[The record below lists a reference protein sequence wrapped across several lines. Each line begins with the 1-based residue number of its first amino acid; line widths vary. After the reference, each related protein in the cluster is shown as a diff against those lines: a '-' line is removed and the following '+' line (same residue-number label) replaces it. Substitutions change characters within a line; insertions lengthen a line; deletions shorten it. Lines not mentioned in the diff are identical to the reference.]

1 MKKISILFVAIFATM
16 FICVNAQEV
25 KRNGDN
31 FTIEKTLHQ
40 STDIQTKYTFTIK
53 DGVYP
58 IWITKNG
65 KCYII
70 RVSKNEKEYKQYLAK
85 EICLEICKELNIEY
99 KE

>member
-1 MKKISILFVAIFATM
+1 MIHSINRHSSLALLFATM

-58 IWITKNG
+58 I
-65 KCYII
+65 
-70 RVSKNEKEYKQYLAK
+70 
-85 EICLEICKELNIEY
+85 
-99 KE
+99 